1 MPCGAPLAAPGHP
14 AEREQGRC
22 IEAEAPTFQDDQV
35 QPSLGLPLFEMGL
48 QRGNAPLILR
58 GIVRE
63 NRAWCR
69 VLEFAE
75 EFGVSVS
82 FEPFMLWERRGG

>member
-1 MPCGAPLAAPGHP
+1 MNWRVKPLPMKC
-14 AEREQGRC
+14 QSL
-22 IEAEAPTFQDDQV
+22 FQV
-35 QPSLGLPLFEMGL
+35 QPSVGWPLFVMGL